1 MLAVVILVFATF
13 AATNIDNLLLLISFV
28 VSGAGRKELLLGFMG
43 GMLLILMLS
52 AGIGLVSLVMPV
64 QYIGFLGVIP
74 LLVGLNMI
82 YEMIRRPNGEQ
93 VEAAVVSVGS
103 MVTLQVSNGV
113 DTILVFAPL
122 FADSL
127 IHVDYSIA
135 IAFLISSIAWFLLA
149 TTLGQSARRIEAIA
163 RYGNWLA
170 PAVMIILGLYIL
182 DNTVTDLVAGS

>member
-82 YEMIRRPNGEQ
+82 YEMIRRPNGELA
-93 VEAAVVSVGS
+93 EAAVVSVGS

-149 TTLGQSARRIEAIA
+149 TKLGQSARRIEVIA
-163 RYGNWLA
+163 RYGSWLA

>member
-1 MLAVVILVFATF
+1 MAV
-13 AATNIDNLLLLISFV
+13 DV
-28 VSGAGRKELLLGFMG
+28 VPELLVGR
-43 GMLLILMLS
+43 ID
-52 AGIGLVSLVMPV
+52 
-64 QYIGFLGVIP
+64 QLGVIP

-82 YEMIRRPNGEQ
+82 YEMIRRPDSEQ
-93 VEAAVVSVGS
+93 AEAAVVSVGS